1 MDSSPFAAK
10 VGKVLQKVALDL
22 LQLRKSETDV
32 AQQPDAIQVAKQF
45 KPRMRS
51 DANRMDRRRAVVV
64 WIDHNA
70 RALEDG
76 MNGRHG
82 QG

>member
-32 AQQPDAIQVAKQF
+32 AQ
-45 KPRMRS
+45 
-51 DANRMDRRRAVVV
+51 
-64 WIDHNA
+64 
-70 RALEDG
+70 
-76 MNGRHG
+76 
-82 QG
+82 

>member
-32 AQQPDAIQVAKQF
+32 AQHPDAIQVAEQF
-45 KPRMRS
+45 KPRMRF
-51 DANRMDRRRAVVV
+51 DANRMDMRRAVVV
-64 WIDHNA
+64 
-70 RALEDG
+70 
-76 MNGRHG
+76 
-82 QG
+82 